1 MRRLPTRRALTIV
14 VVAIVLFLAA
24 TTAQAGWLFVLA
36 AGVLG
41 LVLGS
46 FLVRHHL
53 SRANVER
60 SVPRRVRAGDDARVG
75 LRVHNSGKRP
85 LPLMRLEDGF
95 GAFEETSV
103 LIERLPAG
111 SSAHIELVKTALRR
125 GVFASGEARLRT
137 GSPAGLVRT
146 TRSIDVASDMTV
158 VPRWVELRSFPIL
171 EPSSFPSDVLHERA
185 RTGAGEEYLGVRGY
199 RPGDPPRWVHWKSSA
214 RAGHLVVRE
223 YEEEVA
229 SRVALVLAGADDGD
243 PPDSAFEA
251 IVQATASIARY
262 ALVTGHPVDLVRS
275 GPDGLPQQIVEPDRV
290 GVLDWLAEAQPVD
303 APMDELTAAALM
315 RVGRRGTVV
324 LLATT
329 SGRAGSSLGKAA
341 LAAQRA
347 GSRAIVVAAV
357 SSSWS
362 RKESE
367 VAAEDSLFHELEGGR
382 AAVRALVKGGDLNR
396 DLEEG
401 RQTTGGRSR

>member
-1 MRRLPTRRALTIV
+1 LVALL
-14 VVAIVLFLAA
+14 LFGTA

-36 AGVLG
+36 AGTLG
-41 LVLGS
+41 LVVGS
-46 FLVRHHL
+46 LLVRHHL
-53 SRANVER
+53 SAASVER
-60 SVPRRVRAGDDARVG
+60 SVPRRVRAGDEVRLG
-75 LRVHNSGKRP
+75 LGVHNSGKRP
-85 LPLMRLEDGF
+85 LPVSRLDDGL

-103 LIERLPAG
+103 LVERLPAG
-111 SSAHIELVKTALRR
+111 SSAQIELAKTALRR
-125 GVFASGEARLRT
+125 GVYASGTARLRT
-137 GSPAGLVRT
+137 GSPAGLVWT
-146 TRSIDVASDMTV
+146 TRSIDVASDLRV

-171 EPSSFPSDVLHERA
+171 EPSSFPSDLLHERA

-229 SRVALVLAGADDGD
+229 SRVVLVLAGADEGD

-262 ALVTGHPVDLVRS
+262 ALVTGHPVDLVRA
-275 GPDGLPQQIVEPDRV
+275 GPDGSPQQIVAPDRV
-290 GVLDWLAEAQPVD
+290 GVLDWLAEARPVD
-303 APMDELTAAALM
+303 ASMDELTGVALT

-341 LAAQRA
+341 LTAQRA

-357 SSSWS
+357 ASSWS
-362 RKESE
+362 RKGSDG
-367 VAAEDSLFHELEGGR
+367 AAEDSLLHELEGGR
-382 AAVRALVKGGDLNR
+382 AAVRALVKGGDLIR
-396 DLEEG
+396 DLEG
-401 RQTTGGRSR
+401 SRQTSGGRRR

>member
-1 MRRLPTRRALTIV
+1 MRRLPTRRGLTIV
-14 VVAIVLFLAA
+14 LVALLLFGAA

-41 LVLGS
+41 LVVGS
-46 FLVRHHL
+46 LLVRHYL
-53 SRANVER
+53 SVASVER
-60 SVPRRVRAGDDARVG
+60 SVPRRVRAGDEVRLG
-75 LRVHNSGKRP
+75 LGVHNSGKRP
-85 LPLMRLEDGF
+85 LPVTRLDDAL

-103 LIERLPAG
+103 LVERLPAG
-111 SSAHIELVKTALRR
+111 SSAQIELAKTALRR
-125 GVFASGEARLRT
+125 GVYASGTARLRT

-146 TRSIDVASDMTV
+146 TRSIDVASDIRV

-171 EPSSFPSDVLHERA
+171 EPSSFPSDLLHERA

-229 SRVALVLAGADDGD
+229 SRVVLVLAGADKGT

-262 ALVTGHPVDLVRS
+262 ALVTGHPVDLVRA
-275 GPDGLPQQIVEPDRV
+275 GPDGSPQQIVAPDRV
-290 GVLDWLAEAQPVD
+290 GVLDWLAEARPVD
-303 APMDELTAAALM
+303 ASMDELTGVALT

-341 LAAQRA
+341 LTAQRA

-357 SSSWS
+357 ASSWS
-362 RKESE
+362 RKGSD
-367 VAAEDSLFHELEGGR
+367 VAAEDSLLHELKGGR
-382 AAVRALVKGGDLNR
+382 AAVRALEKGGDLIR
-396 DLEEG
+396 DLEAS
-401 RQTTGGRSR
+401 RQTSGGRRR

>member
-14 VVAIVLFLAA
+14 LVALVLFMAA

-41 LVLGS
+41 LVVGS

-53 SRANVER
+53 SAASVER
-60 SVPRRVRAGDDARVG
+60 SVPRRVRAGDEVRVG
-75 LRVHNSGKRP
+75 LRVHNSGKRS
-85 LPLMRLEDGF
+85 LPIMRLEDGF
-95 GAFEETSV
+95 TAFEKTSAFV
-103 LIERLPAG
+103 ERLPAG

-125 GVFASGEARLRT
+125 GVYASGEARLRT
-137 GSPAGLVRT
+137 GSPAGLLRT
-146 TRSIDVASDMTV
+146 TRSIDVGSDMTV

-171 EPSSFPSDVLHERA
+171 EPSSFPFDLLHERA

-229 SRVALVLAGADDGD
+229 SRVALVLAGADHGD

-251 IVQATASIARY
+251 IVEAAASIARY
-262 ALVTGHPVDLVRS
+262 AIVTGHPVDLVRA
-275 GPDGLPQQIVEPDRV
+275 GPDGAPQQIVEPDRI
-290 GVLDWLAEAQPVD
+290 GVLDWLAEARPVD
-303 APMDELTAAALM
+303 APMDELTAVALTRAA
-315 RVGRRGTVV
+315 RRGTVV

-329 SGRAGSSLGKAA
+329 SGRAGSSLGEAA
-341 LAAQRA
+341 ANAQRA

-357 SSSWS
+357 ASSWS
-362 RKESE
+362 QEGSDI
-367 VAAEDSLFHELEGGR
+367 AAEDSLLHELEGGR
-382 AAVRALVKGGDLNR
+382 AAVRLLAKGGDLVR
-396 DLEEG
+396 DLAAG
-401 RQTTGGRSR
+401 RQTVGGRSR